1 MIDMLYGARNE
12 IIGGIVLMLLAWC
25 WHKFRVMLKKY
36 KTMKHEL
43 DRMREEM
50 TQIGATKE
58 EHERLTAELQ
68 QKDEALSLS
77 VTKAHEYSRLIEE
90 LRSQIETLQQEIQRR
105 DEALSQSEAKAHEYS
120 RLIEELRSQTEAQ
133 QKELQQK
140 DEALSQSEAKINEL
154 QQELERE
161 KARKKILP
169 MSDDDFLELCKSGSA
184 QKVKEAIMN
193 GANVNAKDNNGWTA
207 LMLVTLNNHAETAEL
222 LLKHGADVDAKNNY
236 GWTALSYASRIDTAK
251 LLRKYGAK

>member
-58 EHERLTAELQ
+58 EHERLT
-68 QKDEALSLS
+68 
-77 VTKAHEYSRLIEE
+77 R
-90 LRSQIETLQQEIQRR
+90 
-105 DEALSQSEAKAHEYS
+105 
-120 RLIEELRSQTEAQ
+120 
-133 QKELQQK
+133 ELQQK

-161 KARKKILP
+161 KARKKIPP
-169 MSDDDFLELCKSGSA
+169 MSDDDFLELCKSGDA
-184 QKVKEAIMN
+184 KKVEQAIMN